1 MLAINNV
8 QLQQLQ
14 DNQEFDSLPIF
25 ANAENKRLDA
35 EVYKLLLIY
44 QIHFNIF

>member
-1 MLAINNV
+1 MLAIDNI

-14 DNQEFDSLPIF
+14 ENQDFDSLPIF

-35 EVYKLLLIY
+35 EVK
-44 QIHFNIF
+44 